1 MEATKTTITRTAVI
15 LVLIGVGLSSRLLE
29 HPINFHAIGAIALF
43 SGYYFASRRYAWLVP
58 MAAML
63 ISSII
68 IGGYDF
74 WQMAVVNVAI
84 VLPAFFGQMLRREI
98 KSENRLVRTLL
109 SAGRLV
115 ALSLAGTLAFFLVS
129 NLAVFAFS
137 GMYAHSVEGLVTC
150 FVMALPFHQQD
161 QSMFLLTHSM
171 AGDLFYNGLLFGAH
185 ALAVLQ
191 IRRQAIV
198 TADANS

>member
-63 ISSII
+63 ISNII

-74 WQMAVVNVAI
+74 WQMAKRA
-84 VLPAFFGQMLRREI
+84 
-98 KSENRLVRTLL
+98 S
-109 SAGRLV
+109 S
-115 ALSLAGTLAFFLVS
+115 
-129 NLAVFAFS
+129 
-137 GMYAHSVEGLVTC
+137 
-150 FVMALPFHQQD
+150 
-161 QSMFLLTHSM
+161 
-171 AGDLFYNGLLFGAH
+171 
-185 ALAVLQ
+185 
-191 IRRQAIV
+191 
-198 TADANS
+198 